1 MGADSS
7 NKSSPTQVRSW
18 GRRRGP
24 REAGG
29 RFSLYTSSSG
39 PSLSLGSGPWVR
51 RGPPSSHAGEGA
63 GACAGAYH
71 LSTREAARTPFQQA
85 RSSPK
90 PSWIKG
96 RRGGDY
102 ASLSQRSLGARP
114 PEPVVVPP
122 TPGTLKEMGA
132 ARGEKAKGSREAKL
146 VNLGRLRAGT
156 GAR

>member
-1 MGADSS
+1 MCGCVSFVHQGSSENTLPTSPELPQTQLDQGA
-7 NKSSPTQVRSW
+7 T
-18 GRRRGP
+18 G
-24 REAGG
+24 
-29 RFSLYTSSSG
+29 
-39 PSLSLGSGPWVR
+39 
-51 RGPPSSHAGEGA
+51 
-63 GACAGAYH
+63 
-71 LSTREAARTPFQQA
+71 
-85 RSSPK
+85 
-90 PSWIKG
+90 
-96 RRGGDY
+96 GGDY

>member
-1 MGADSS
+1 M
-7 NKSSPTQVRSW
+7 
-18 GRRRGP
+18 P

-29 RFSLYTSSSG
+29 RFSLYPSSSG

-51 RGPPSSHAGEGA
+51 RGPPSSPAGEGA

-71 LSTREAARTPFQQA
+71 LSTREAARTPLHQA

-96 RRGGDY
+96 RRGGGIMRRC
-102 ASLSQRSLGARP
+102 LSGVWGHDP

-132 ARGEKAKGSREAKL
+132 ARGEKAKGNREAKL
-146 VNLGRLRAGT
+146 VNLGRLGAGT